1 MSLEIG
7 AGGPAEES
15 SFREKRRTHFVRMKS
30 VRVICRTNIR
40 HIHDPLYWIYYT
52 GNVFSRDVIE
62 QLTTRVV
69 SSTIGVRHYLDDRCL

>member
-40 HIHDPLYWIYYT
+40 HIHDPVSDILYWKRL
-52 GNVFSRDVIE
+52 FS
-62 QLTTRVV
+62 
-69 SSTIGVRHYLDDRCL
+69 

>member
-15 SFREKRRTHFVRMKS
+15 SFREKRRTHFVRVKS

-40 HIHDPLYWIYYT
+40 HIHDPVSDILYWKRL
-52 GNVFSRDVIE
+52 FSRRNR
-62 QLTTRVV
+62 TTYDESRK
-69 SSTIGVRHYLDDRCL
+69 LDDRGKTLPR